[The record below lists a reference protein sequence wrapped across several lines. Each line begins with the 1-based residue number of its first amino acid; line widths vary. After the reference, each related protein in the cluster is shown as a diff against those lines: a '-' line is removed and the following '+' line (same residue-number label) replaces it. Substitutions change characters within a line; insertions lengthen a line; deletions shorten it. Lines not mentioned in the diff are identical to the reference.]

1 MPTKVWIEKKGKGFW
16 IVNHPVIIKKYRKQG
31 YEVK

>member
-1 MPTKVWIEKKGKGFW
+1 MPTRVWIEKNGKGFW
-16 IVNHPVIIKKYRKQG
+16 IANHPELIKKYRKKG

>member
-1 MPTKVWIEKKGKGFW
+1 MQKSVWIEKKGKGFW
-16 IVNHPVIIKKYRKQG
+16 IINHPALILKYKKQG